1 MPKKSNNNK
10 KVVEDTQQKK
20 TSAIEV
26 EGIVLDVLPGGQ
38 FRVELPNKH
47 TVIAHVS
54 GKIRMNYIRILPGD
68 TVTLELSEY
77 DLTRGRITYRK

>member
-1 MPKKSNNNK
+1 MPKKQQNRGQK
-10 KVVEDTQQKK
+10 VEDNTSKK
-20 TSAIEV
+20 SAIEV
-26 EGIVLDVLPGGQ
+26 EGKVLDVLPGGQ
-38 FRVELPNKH
+38 FRVELANKH

-68 TVTLELSEY
+68 TVTIELSEY

>member
-26 EGIVLDVLPGGQ
+26 EGKVLDVLPRGH
-38 FRVELPNKH
+38 FRV
-47 TVIAHVS
+47 
-54 GKIRMNYIRILPGD
+54 
-68 TVTLELSEY
+68 
-77 DLTRGRITYRK
+77 